1 LVNLQFVAIRHSSGP
16 LGGDTVRGDES
27 MIALRRDDDDDCYY
41 ASSASAGMIMIE
53 PAPGNRRPMRFLEK
67 KHQYDFVGY
76 ESL

>member
-1 LVNLQFVAIRHSSGP
+1 
-16 LGGDTVRGDES
+16 